1 MLENNKKKKNKGFTL
16 VELIVVIAIL
26 AILVG
31 LLAPQ
36 YTKYVEKSRKSA
48 DVNNLNEIVNAIKVA
63 ASDPEYHLGSNKTQE
78 DKPGELNGKLQ
89 DTHFNIMLYSWNGE
103 DIATISIMNCDYPE
117 DGVKALEEYAG
128 LKGSLVQISSTNIIF
143 NINNVK
149 IKSHKWGDG
158 SVNEGLCIPS
168 GIGAQVNIDNNTDS
182 ITVTYS
188 DNVINYSD
196 HGTVTAKQ

>member
-1 MLENNKKKKNKGFTL
+1 MLEKDKKKKNKGFTL

-48 DVNNLNEIVNAIKVA
+48 DINNLNEIVNAIKVA
-63 ASDPEYHLGSNKTQE
+63 ASDPEYNLGSNQL
-78 DKPGELNGKLQ
+78 DFSNNGRLQ
-89 DTHFNIMLYSWNGE
+89 DTYFNIMLYSLEGE
-103 DIATISIMNCDYPE
+103 NTSFLSTINCDHPK
-117 DGVKALEEYAG
+117 DVVKALEEYAG
-128 LKGSLVQISSTNIIF
+128 ITSTYTGTSGTSTFTID
-143 NINNVK
+143 NVK
-149 IKSHKWGDG
+149 TKSHKWGNG
-158 SVNEGLCIPS
+158 VIHEGLAIIP
-168 GIGAQVNIDNNTDS
+168 GIGAQVKIDNNTDS

>member
-1 MLENNKKKKNKGFTL
+1 MKWFNKNKKKKNKGFTL

-48 DVNNLNEIVNAIKVA
+48 DINNLNEIVNTIKVA
-63 ASDPEYHLGSNKTQE
+63 ASDPEYNLGSN
-78 DKPGELNGKLQ
+78 ELDSNSNNGRLQ
-89 DTHFNIMLYSWNGE
+89 DTHFNILMYSFYTK
-103 DIATISIMNCDYPE
+103 DIVSIGIMNCDHPE
-117 DGVKALEEYAG
+117 DVGKALEEYAG
-128 LKGSLVQISSTNIIF
+128 ITGTYDKAYITF
-143 NINNVK
+143 TINNVK
-149 IKSHKWGDG
+149 MKSRKWGDG
-158 SVNEGLCIPS
+158 LINNWLPIPS

-188 DNVINYSD
+188 VNVKNYID
-196 HGTVTAKQ
+196 HGTIDEK